1 MSEFHHFQAR
11 SLRGEP
17 VELSR
22 YAGQVALVVNTASK
36 CGFTPQYGGGWS
48 LYIASTPMRVS
59 WCRAFPAT
67 SSAIRSPA
75 TPTPLKAV
83 ALSITA

>member
-22 YAGQVALVVNTASK
+22 YAGQVAQGYRTRKS
-36 CGFTPQYGGGWS
+36 
-48 LYIASTPMRVS
+48 
-59 WCRAFPAT
+59 
-67 SSAIRSPA
+67 
-75 TPTPLKAV
+75 
-83 ALSITA
+83 